1 LKKKATIK
9 DFLASMK
16 PLTSPKDSVESR
28 TRISSLAFY
37 ICIHFWNFMK
47 IQTVIDVDRCYD
59 FEEIFI

>member
-1 LKKKATIK
+1 
-9 DFLASMK
+9 MK

-28 TRISSLAFY
+28 TRMSSLAFY